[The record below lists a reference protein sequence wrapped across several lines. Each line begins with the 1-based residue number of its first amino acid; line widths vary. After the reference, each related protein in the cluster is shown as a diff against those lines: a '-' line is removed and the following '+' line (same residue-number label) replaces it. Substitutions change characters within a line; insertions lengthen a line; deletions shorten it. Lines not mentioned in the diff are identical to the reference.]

1 MSLNVGLPPMGV
13 IESVLNFALMLLSL
27 TLGMVGIYVSGPDA
41 WMVMLGLIC
50 CEPDVE
56 PDAAD

>member
-1 MSLNVGLPPMGV
+1 MGV
-13 IESVLNFALMLLSL
+13 IESVLNFNLMSLSL

-50 CEPDVE
+50 CNPDANPDV
-56 PDAAD
+56 AG